1 MTSLFLAGAAT
12 LQDEPA
18 ATGAGGEDPIATA
31 NLDTGPIELTVEQAV
46 TIALGNNLAI
56 EIAEVNTEVAR
67 FDQLGSWGAFNWV
80 FDARLTGTDLSLIH
94 I

>member
-1 MTSLFLAGAAT
+1 MNLPL
-12 LQDEPA
+12 P
-18 ATGAGGEDPIATA
+18 GAGGEDPIATA

-80 FDARLTGTDLSLIH
+80 FDARLTGTDRTQEGSGFLLSLIH